1 MTNLFIQLITSLA
14 KRRISLLV
22 FYVII
27 FDLIVTIIFSYV
39 LFPNHSA
46 GPQFDSRLE
55 AFLMAVIVA
64 PILET
69 YLIQYSIIGF
79 IVKRYPSKLL
89 EACLISA
96 TIFGLLH
103 YYSIEYMAKTF
114 ISGVVYGILF
124 LVSIEKKIYPLL
136 PVAISHSIY
145 NFLGFL
151 TQYAL

>member
-1 MTNLFIQLITSLA
+1 
-14 KRRISLLV
+14 
-22 FYVII
+22 
-27 FDLIVTIIFSYV
+27 
-39 LFPNHSA
+39 
-46 GPQFDSRLE
+46 
-55 AFLMAVIVA
+55 MAVIVA

-136 PVAISHSIY
+136 PLAISHSIY
-145 NFLGFL
+145 NFLGYL